1 MQNALYSL
9 ALFAAEQLLRQAP
22 LLFLDLQ
29 KALTSKSVTAD
40 ELRAR
45 RDVIQSQT
53 FEQLVPHSEL
63 PPEIDSPHAP
73 V

>member
-9 ALFAAEQLLRQAP
+9 ALFAAEQLLRAAP
-22 LLFLDLQ
+22 TLFLDLQ
-29 KALTSKSVTAD
+29 KALTSKNVTAD

-45 RDVIQSQT
+45 RDAIEGQT
-53 FEQLVPHSEL
+53 YEQLVPHSEI
-63 PPEIDSPHAP
+63 PAESETPQAP